1 MLESDAVAL
10 NPNKLV
16 RALDEPAD
24 DFTKSDIIVYIEA
37 NNIQMLNRRYLGGD
51 GRLKMLNFSRWAGR
65 PAPRQRYVPGDASKV
80 PGLDQLPT
88 SCFESAERLLD
99 QRASYEADDV
109 FPPGLIDSWAARLQ
123 GYGDHDLR
131 TQLLEQKGL
140 LDEMVRRYFHIG

>member
-88 SCFESAERLLD
+88 
-99 QRASYEADDV
+99 
-109 FPPGLIDSWAARLQ
+109 
-123 GYGDHDLR
+123 
-131 TQLLEQKGL
+131 
-140 LDEMVRRYFHIG
+140 